1 VEEDEGHVVA
11 GHRRRD
17 GAREARALFAMRADD
32 EVYGEANREAMQ
44 GYGRMVNVDDRVL
57 LFANPEA
64 AAEHLGCD
72 LRPVE

>member
-1 VEEDEGHVVA
+1 MRATLWLAIDA
-11 GHRRRD
+11 GT
-17 GAREARALFAMRADD
+17 ARAKRGPLFAMRADD
-32 EVYGEANREAMQ
+32 EQYGVANREAMQ
-44 GYGRMVNVDDRVL
+44 GYGRMVNIEDRVL